1 MVLQHAR
8 SYPQSSRPHPNPN
21 PTRIVG
27 MAGAVALNVALLMLL
42 LVPMAAPPPEAVKE
56 PPPWVIPIDKPPPLP
71 PPPIQRVDIVRPSN
85 PTPQATVKPDIQPVT
100 PVPALVEEG
109 TLPVES
115 IVQEAV
121 DTSQTEVAAP
131 TTPIAG
137 VRLEYAHAPSPP
149 YPVDAIRG
157 GLQGVVMLQI
167 LVDTDGRPLE
177 VSIHKSSGHRK
188 LDEAARRFVLKH
200 WTFTPAMKDGR
211 AVQAIGIVPI
221 DFNLGRQ

>member
-27 MAGAVALNVALLMLL
+27 MAGAIALNVALLMLL
-42 LVPMAAPPPEAVKE
+42 LVPMAILPPDAVRE
-56 PPPWVIPIDKPPPLP
+56 PRPWIIPLDETPPVP
-71 PPPIQRVDIVRPSN
+71 PPPIENVAIVPPSQ
-85 PTPQATVKPDIQPVT
+85 PTPQATVKPDVPPIA
-100 PVPALVEEG
+100 PVPVLVEEG

-121 DTSQTEVAAP
+121 DSSQTQVAAP
-131 TTPIAG
+131 TAPIAG

-157 GLQGVVMLQI
+157 GLEGVVMLQI

-177 VSIHKSSGHRK
+177 VSIHKSSGHRM
-188 LDEAARRFVLKH
+188 LDEVARRFVLKR

>member
-27 MAGAVALNVALLMLL
+27 MAGAIALNVALLMLL
-42 LVPMAAPPPEAVKE
+42 LVPLSAPISTPIGDVIVPDWRPREKKPEPE
-56 PPPWVIPIDKPPPLP
+56 RPQPIP
-71 PPPIQRVDIVRPSN
+71 IVRPQ
-85 PTPQATVKPDIQPVT
+85 PKPQPQVRQDVAQPIVDQVVIDEGSLLADPIVEQAVT
-100 PVPALVEEG
+100 ASAEPSIEPSGPV
-109 TLPVES
+109 S
-115 IVQEAV
+115 
-121 DTSQTEVAAP
+121 
-131 TTPIAG
+131 G
-137 VRLEYAHAPSPP
+137 VRLEYANAPSPP
-149 YPVDAIRG
+149 YPIDALRA
-157 GLQGVVMLQI
+157 GLEGVVMLQI

-177 VSIHKSSGHRK
+177 VSIHKSSGHRM
-188 LDEAARRFVLKH
+188 LDEAARRFVLKR

>member
-27 MAGAVALNVALLMLL
+27 MAGAIALNIALLMLL
-42 LVPMAAPPPEAVKE
+42 LVPMAVLPPDVVPEAPPWIIPFDET
-56 PPPWVIPIDKPPPLP
+56 PPVP
-71 PPPIQRVDIVRPSN
+71 PPPIEQVEIVPPN
-85 PTPQATVKPDIQPVT
+85 HTTPQAAVQPEVQPVT
-100 PVPALVEEG
+100 PVPVLVEDG
-109 TLPVES
+109 TLPADPF
-115 IVQEAV
+115 VQEAV
-121 DTSQTEVAAP
+121 DTSQTEIAAP
-131 TTPIAG
+131 AAPIAG
-137 VRLEYAHAPSPP
+137 VRLQYAHAPSPR
-149 YPVDAIRG
+149 YPVDAIRD

-188 LDEAARRFVLKH
+188 LDDAARRFVLKH